1 MFESERTI
9 LTFKSKSMK
18 RANRYGQTDLN
29 YRKASLFTRMT
40 TSINTLTLKNENAN
54 LYSVNKQNIN
64 LKL

>member
-18 RANRYGQTDLN
+18 RANRYGQADPN